1 MNDDFNR
8 KRMEKFSQMS
18 ETERNNMMAIA
29 GSYRTLTPEEVAIDR
44 QLLIEAITT
53 LEHARKFI
61 SNRWINMHPDGI
73 ELYDEC
79 LQKLKDNL

>member
-8 KRMEKFSQMS
+8 KRMEKFPQMS
-18 ETERNNMMAIA
+18 ETERNNLMGIA
-29 GSYRTLTPEEVAIDR
+29 GSYRTLASEEVAIDR
-44 QLLIEAITT
+44 ELLIEAITT

-61 SNRWINMHPDGI
+61 SNRWIMHPDGI

>member
-29 GSYRTLTPEEVAIDR
+29 GSYRTLTPEEVGFKRPRHLVARRDMVDAALK
-44 QLLIEAITT
+44 LL
-53 LEHARKFI
+53 K
-61 SNRWINMHPDGI
+61 S
-73 ELYDEC
+73 ELGEWD
-79 LQKLKDNL
+79 D